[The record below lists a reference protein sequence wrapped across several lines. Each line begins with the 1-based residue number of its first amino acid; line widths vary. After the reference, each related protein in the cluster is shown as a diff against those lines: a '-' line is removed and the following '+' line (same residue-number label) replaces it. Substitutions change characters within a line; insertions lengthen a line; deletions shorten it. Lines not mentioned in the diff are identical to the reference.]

1 MTDRVE
7 ITVAVIS
14 GAVGTTDGALSLTN
28 SDPSSLTIVSTT
40 GQIIA
45 NVAGI
50 FPIGAYVTAPGAA
63 LVTLYK
69 VTVDVQEQYKVEVGD
84 LLNIAGNG
92 LSFAGGALAVAGVG
106 AAITL
111 PLAAGGIAVAV
122 LGMVANQNAW
132 VVNDVGTAWHGS
144 TALSYGNVSPTTNTS
159 FLSSQTAAPLRV
171 DPLIL
176 DLDNDGL
183 ETIGINTSNPI
194 LFDHNGNGVRTA
206 TGWVKSDDAFLVLDR
221 NGNGSIDNGRE
232 LFGDSTPLSAGGVA
246 ADGFAALAQEDTNG
260 DGKVDSLDARFAS
273 LRLWRDLNQDGVS
286 QAGEVFTL
294 SSQGIIALNL
304 AKTAN
309 SQILANGNQIADLG
323 GYVRSDG
330 STGTLGE
337 VTAQL
342 GDINLANNPFYSQF
356 TDPIPLSEQAR
367 NLPDMQG
374 AGLVR
379 SLREAA
385 SLQTAAGS
393 ALANQLA
400 AYAAETT
407 RSGQL
412 ARLDAL
418 LKAWADTSS
427 MATTATGAFAGVNLT
442 VNFAGVTTGS
452 PAWQAWLDKLSVLER
467 FNGQTFLPVPAA
479 GTTLTIDVFNTRE
492 ALLDASYAAL
502 KASVYG
508 GLLLQTRLK
517 PYLDDITLTV
527 DENGL
532 KVDFSTMESRLD
544 AAYQADSPNA
554 FIDRLELIKHAGR
567 SLEPMGWRGEQ
578 KLATWISDAGATG
591 TWATIR
597 GAMGAEFTTTPAAGD
612 DIYLGTSGNDA
623 VNGSGG
629 NDYLLGAG
637 GSDTLNGGDGADRLF
652 GGDGNDTLYGN
663 GGNDILDGGSGNDY
677 LNGGSGNDSYIFRR
691 GSGYDTI
698 FNSDGPTGRSDT
710 LLV

>member
-1 MTDRVE
+1 M
-7 ITVAVIS
+7 
-14 GAVGTTDGALSLTN
+14 
-28 SDPSSLTIVSTT
+28 
-40 GQIIA
+40 
-45 NVAGI
+45 
-50 FPIGAYVTAPGAA
+50 
-63 LVTLYK
+63 
-69 VTVDVQEQYKVEVGD
+69 DVQEQYKVEVGD

-92 LSFAGGALAVAGVG
+92 LSFAGGALTVAGVG

-183 ETIGINTSNPI
+183 ETIGINTSSNPI

-232 LFGDSTPLSAGGVA
+232 LFGDSTPLSTGGVA

-286 QAGEVFTL
+286 QAGELFTL
-294 SSQGIIALNL
+294 ASQGIIALNL

-356 TDPIPLSEQAR
+356 TDTIALSEQAR
-367 NLPDMQG
+367 SLPDMQG

-393 ALANQLA
+393 ALASQLA
-400 AYAAETT
+400 AFAAETT

-412 ARLDAL
+412 ARLDDL
-418 LKAWADTSS
+418 LGAWAATSS

-442 VNFAGVTTGS
+442 VIFAGVTSGS
-452 PAWQAWLDKLSVLER
+452 PAWQAWLDKLGILER

-479 GTTLTIDVFNTRE
+479 GSTLAIDFFNTRE

-508 GLLLQTRLK
+508 GLVLQTRLK
-517 PYLDDITLTV
+517 PYLDGITLTV
-527 DENGL
+527 DENG
-532 KVDFSTMESRLD
+532 VQADFSALESRLD
-544 AAYQADSPNA
+544 AAYQADPPNA
-554 FIDRLELIKHAGR
+554 IVDRLELIKYAGQ
-567 SLEPMGWRGEQ
+567 SLEPMSWGGEQ
-578 KLATWISDAGATG
+578 KLSTWISDAEASS
-591 TWATIR
+591 TWAAIR
-597 GAMGAEFTTTPAAGD
+597 TAMGAEFTLTPATGD
-612 DIYLGTSGNDA
+612 DIYLGTSGNDI
-623 VNGSGG
+623 VNGAGG

-637 GSDTLNGGDGADRLF
+637 G
-652 GGDGNDTLYGN
+652 NDTLYGGDRTDRVF
-663 GGNDILDGGSGNDY
+663 GG
-677 LNGGSGNDSYIFRR
+677 R
-691 GSGYDTI
+691 GSKSYVVQRGGYSAGKPVGMLELTPDVVGT
-698 FNSDGPTGRSDT
+698 DPGCAGCADVDPGCVHDKYLGA
-710 LLV
+710 LL

>member
-1 MTDRVE
+1 MEMTDRVE

-50 FPIGAYVTAPGAA
+50 SPIGAYVTAPGAA

-69 VTVDVQEQYKVEVGD
+69 ATVDVQEQHKVEVGD

-144 TALSYGNVSPTTNTS
+144 TASIYGNVSPTTNTT
-159 FLSSQTAAPLRV
+159 FLSSQTASPLRV

-183 ETIGINTSNPI
+183 ETLGINSNDPI
-194 LFDHNGNGVRTA
+194 LFDHNGNGVKTG
-206 TGWVKSDDAFLVLDR
+206 TGWVKSDDAFLVLVLDR

-260 DGKVDSLDARFAS
+260 DGKVDSLDARFAN
-273 LRLWRDLNQDGVS
+273 LRLWRDFNQDGIS
-286 QAGEVFTL
+286 QAGELFTL
-294 SSQGIIALNL
+294 ASQNIIALNL

-309 SQILANGNQIADLG
+309 SQLLANGNQIADLG

-330 STGTLGE
+330 RTGTLGE
-337 VTAQL
+337 VTAHL
-342 GDINLANNPFYSQF
+342 GDIKLASNPFYSRL
-356 TDPIPLSEQAR
+356 TDLIALTEQAR
-367 NLPDMQG
+367 SLP
-374 AGLVR
+374 
-379 SLREAA
+379 
-385 SLQTAAGS
+385 TAAGS
-393 ALANQLA
+393 ALATQLA

-412 ARLDAL
+412 ARLDDL

-427 MATTATGAFAGVNLT
+427 MATTATGAFAGVKLT
-442 VNFAGVTTGS
+442 VNFAGVSSGS
-452 PAWQAWLDKLSVLER
+452 SAWHAWLDKLSILER
-467 FNGQTFLPVPAA
+467 FNGQTFLPVPAT
-479 GTTLTIDVFNTRE
+479 GTTLGIDFFNTRE
-492 ALLDASYAAL
+492 TLLDASYAAL

-517 PYLDDITLTV
+517 PYLEDIGLTV
-527 DENGL
+527 DENGVQ
-532 KVDFSTMESRLD
+532 VDFSAMESRLD

-554 FIDRLELIKHAGR
+554 FIDRLELIKHAGQ
-567 SLEPMGWRGEQ
+567 SLEPMGWHGEQ
-578 KLATWISDAGATG
+578 KLATWISDAEASG
-591 TWATIR
+591 TWATTRAAI
-597 GAMGAEFTTTPAAGD
+597 GAEFTTTPVAGD
-612 DIYLGTSGNDA
+612 EIELCTSAKD
-623 VNGSGG
+623 
-629 NDYLLGAG
+629 
-637 GSDTLNGGDGADRLF
+637 SDV
-652 GGDGNDTLYGN
+652 Y
-663 GGNDILDGGSGNDY
+663 
-677 LNGGSGNDSYIFRR
+677 RR
-691 GSGYDTI
+691 GGGYGVAKAVRKCELI
-698 FNSDGPTGRSDT
+698 PKLFERT
-710 LLV
+710 LDACSRGVA